1 MNKDKKLNILFFI
14 IIVLVVGFFVNKINR
29 YLDAKINYANL
40 ECSDRAYMIY
50 KNYDNQIEE
59 YKENDWSL
67 RNKEC
72 TEVETKYEQNF

>member
-1 MNKDKKLNILFFI
+1 
-14 IIVLVVGFFVNKINR
+14 
-29 YLDAKINYANL
+29 
-40 ECSDRAYMIY
+40 MIY